1 MGGIGLAVML
11 GACGDDGSPSTGS
24 GSTSDD
30 PATSGGSTAGPASTS
45 DGPAS
50 SGEPED
56 TTGNTSEVSTTGGS
70 SGGTTDDDD
79 DDYFC
84 NGWDENATE
93 PFLDV
98 YADSQQK
105 TLLESGGTWPI
116 SCGGQGSW
124 MFALF
129 PSLGG
134 FTPVGGGV
142 EFAIDIEVEGFS
154 GPGGQFH
161 LSPGYP
167 YDVVCSSGGG
177 TFVDGGF
184 EHDCIAILP
193 PDEYLADLSVL
204 DGAVA
209 TIDISLLGPDG
220 TPVANVALTD
230 VTLSAPER
238 RVTEDCFF

>member
-11 GACGDDGSPSTGS
+11 GACGDDGSTSTGS

-70 SGGTTDDDD
+70 SGGTTDDD

-230 VTLSAPER
+230 VTLSARER